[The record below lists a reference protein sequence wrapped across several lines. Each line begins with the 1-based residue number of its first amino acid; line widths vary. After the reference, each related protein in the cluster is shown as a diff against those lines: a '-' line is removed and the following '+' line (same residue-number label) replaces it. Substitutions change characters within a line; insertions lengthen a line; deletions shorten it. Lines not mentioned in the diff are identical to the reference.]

1 MSANSV
7 TLALAASVLSGFSTA
22 LFAAFRDRNKEKKRV
37 QEKAQDDLKLEL
49 KDLQIKL
56 FKVEKDLDEW
66 KSKYYDA
73 LQELI
78 AVKSELEKAL
88 INLQYIEL
96 EEEKES

>member
-1 MSANSV
+1 MSTNSI

-22 LFAAFRDRNKEKKRV
+22 LFAAFRDRKREKIRV

-56 FKVEKDLDEW
+56 FKVERDLDEW
-66 KSKYYDA
+66 KSKYYEA

-78 AVKSELEKAL
+78 TVKSELEKTL

-96 EEEKES
+96 QEEIKG